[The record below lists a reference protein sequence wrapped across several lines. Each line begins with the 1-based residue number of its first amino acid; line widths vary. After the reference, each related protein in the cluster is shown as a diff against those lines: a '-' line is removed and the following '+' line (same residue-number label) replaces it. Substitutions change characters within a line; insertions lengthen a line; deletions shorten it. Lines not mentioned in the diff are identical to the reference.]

1 MKILM
6 GRQKGVKY
14 KNDGRP
20 KGSTKY
26 KTSMDAMAEE
36 FLGEGYS
43 IQALA
48 GQLDIAESTIHE
60 WLKQDGPHFKPSFSK
75 SVKKGLARGRLFW
88 ERIGVEMS
96 TRKHPGNFVTW
107 IFNMKNRY
115 GWTDRTE
122 VKQETTI
129 TNFQD
134 FVRSAYEEARK
145 QSGDAAPSAKPTA

>member
-1 MKILM
+1 M

-26 KTSMDAMAEE
+26 VKEMDDKAEE
-36 FLGEGYS
+36 FLAQGYS
-43 IQALA
+43 LEALR
-48 GQLDIAESTIHE
+48 GHLLINRSTLTE
-60 WLKQDGPHFKPSFSK
+60 WMDEDGPYFKPSLSA
-75 SVKKGLARGRLFW
+75 SIKKGLDRGRLFW
-88 ERIGVEMS
+88 EEIGFRMA
-96 TRKHPGNFVTW
+96 TQKHPGNFVVW